1 MQPTLWCN
9 GALLE
14 SAQSHALAADRGLQY
29 GDGHFTTVL
38 VRHRQPLFWS
48 YHLARLAQASQRLGL
63 QSPDPDQLTDQ
74 LNAAIAHAYQQWSAE
89 LEPPVEA
96 DAARLLAKI
105 MVTSAGVSQGYERQ
119 TDTIQVWFKLQL
131 LAPETLT
138 DTPLQLAIADLQLS
152 HQPQLAGLKT
162 LNRLEQVLLAKERRW
177 RGVDELVVCDQY
189 GQVCEAISSNIFW
202 YDGQQWFT
210 PALESCG
217 IAGVARAALIDSGG
231 LGEVQVGQFDVSA
244 LLQADSVFLCNSV
257 RGIRAVGQIGTQRF
271 AGEQNMQQI
280 RELLWR

>member
-14 SAQSHALAADRGLQY
+14 SAQSQALVADRGLQY

-38 VRHRQPLFWS
+38 IRQQQPLFWS
-48 YHLARLAQASQRLGL
+48 YHLARLKQASQRLGL
-63 QSPDPDQLTDQ
+63 QAPDPDQLAAQ
-74 LNAAIAHAYQQWSAE
+74 LHAAIAHAYQQW
-89 LEPPVEA
+89 PVELSTA
-96 DAARLLAKI
+96 PQSPAAELLAKI
-105 MVTSAGVSQGYERQ
+105 MVTSTGVSQGYERHS
-119 TDTIQVWFKLQL
+119 DTIQVWLKLQRL
-131 LAPETLT
+131 TPETEPAL
-138 DTPLQLAIADLQLS
+138 PLQLAIADLQLS

-202 YDGQQWFT
+202 YDGQQWCT

-217 IAGVARAALIDSGG
+217 IAGVARAVLIDSGG
-231 LGEVQVGQFDVSA
+231 LGDVQVGQFDVSA
-244 LLQADSVFLCNSV
+244 LLQAEVVFLCNSV
-257 RGIRAVGQIGTQRF
+257 RGIRPVGQIGTQRF
-271 AGEQNMQQI
+271 APQQQMQQI
-280 RELLWR
+280 QELLWR